1 MFRYKVD
8 ILAQLTQA
16 GFSTYR
22 LRKDKLIGERTIQ
35 QIRNGEMVSWKIMDT
50 ICTMLGCQ
58 LGDLIEHTTKA
69 EEE

>member
-8 ILAQLTQA
+8 ILTQLSQA
-16 GFSTYR
+16 GYSTYR
-22 LRKDKLIGERTIQ
+22 LRKDKIIGERTIQ
-35 QIRNGEMVSWKIMDT
+35 QIRNGEMVSWKTMDA

-58 LGDLIEHTTKA
+58 LGDLIDHTTKA